1 MNPLCITKKRPPH
14 ERRSRRKSGWAIIN
28 VVVHRIH
35 RHPAYEP
42 WELAQCPAGQRLAVG
57 VDLRID
63 ALCDG
68 HSGHC
73 GEPLG
78 RDSVS
83 TKPVTP
89 ASVKRSGRWS
99 RVTAWMMLIS
109 YLFNIT
115 VAWAGPVY
123 PGVDIPISTGVSASS
138 CSLSGTPGNGFG
150 PVINSHSN
158 TFECKTT
165 NGQTVAKSST
175 PTAHDITQFAKGFLK
190 GLIEGIWQQ
199 ITGLWGL
206 LFNIG
211 PLIQL
216 AHDLATHPQQTLA
229 TIEQVLHKQFTS
241 LTQIRQEIV
250 CEPYS
255 GGQLNGVLLITVASM
270 AADGEGVVA
279 DLGKISGDLEHIAK
293 STATDTLKVEVVNAS
308 NEAKAVSQEFAS
320 GQTVVVEVS
329 KDTGNVGFGD
339 LAKIR
344 KELGLPPAGSAADK
358 NTLAVTEVDGQKIY
372 GINAHGQPVSG
383 VNAIS
388 ATHAEIDV
396 LNQIKKEGIDVTGQ
410 NLTLYVD
417 RAPCAACGQNGGIR
431 SMVKQ
436 LGLNQLTVISP
447 DGSMVI
453 TPR

>member
-1 MNPLCITKKRPPH
+1 M
-14 ERRSRRKSGWAIIN
+14 
-28 VVVHRIH
+28 
-35 RHPAYEP
+35 
-42 WELAQCPAGQRLAVG
+42 
-57 VDLRID
+57 
-63 ALCDG
+63 
-68 HSGHC
+68 
-73 GEPLG
+73 
-78 RDSVS
+78 S
-83 TKPVTP
+83 TEPVTP

-109 YLFNIT
+109 YLLNIT

-229 TIEQVLHKQFTS
+229 TIVQVLHKQFTS

-255 GGQLNGVLLITVASM
+255 GGQLTGVALVVVAST
-270 AADGEGVVA
+270 AADGVGGAA
-279 DLGKISGDLEHIAK
+279 DLGRVSKELEEISAKAANDGVLEARIVSVNEANQIGQDLASGKTVILKDLKSISNKRIGDIGEGYVIGDLKKQGFDQVVQIQNRSGNGVDVIARN
-293 STATDTLKVEVVNAS
+293 SQTGKVRVIEV
-308 NEAKAVSQEFAS
+308 KTTR
-320 GQTVVVEVS
+320 G
-329 KDTGNVGFGD
+329 
-339 LAKIR
+339 
-344 KELGLPPAGSAADK
+344 
-358 NTLAVTEVDGQKIY
+358 NTLPGLSIDQKLGGAEYTRRRLKRAIAGKY
-372 GINAHGQPVSG
+372 QPTTTI
-383 VNAIS
+383 A
-388 ATHAEIDV
+388 
-396 LNQIKKEGIDVTGQ
+396 
-410 NLTLYVD
+410 
-417 RAPCAACGQNGGIR
+417 
-431 SMVKQ
+431 
-436 LGLNQLTVISP
+436 
-447 DGSMVI
+447 
-453 TPR
+453 

>member
-1 MNPLCITKKRPPH
+1 
-14 ERRSRRKSGWAIIN
+14 
-28 VVVHRIH
+28 
-35 RHPAYEP
+35 
-42 WELAQCPAGQRLAVG
+42 
-57 VDLRID
+57 
-63 ALCDG
+63 
-68 HSGHC
+68 
-73 GEPLG
+73 
-78 RDSVS
+78 
-83 TKPVTP
+83 
-89 ASVKRSGRWS
+89 
-99 RVTAWMMLIS
+99 MMLIS

-229 TIEQVLHKQFTS
+229 TIVQVLHKQFTS

-255 GGQLNGVLLITVASM
+255 GGQLTGVALVVVAST
-270 AADGEGVVA
+270 AADGVGGAA
-279 DLGKISGDLEHIAK
+279 DLGRVSKELEEISAKAANDGVLEARIVSVDEANQIGEDLASGKTVILKDLKSISNKRIGDIGEGYVIGDLKKQGFDQVVQIQNRSGNGVDVIARN
-293 STATDTLKVEVVNAS
+293 SQTGEVRVI
-308 NEAKAVSQEFAS
+308 
-320 GQTVVVEVS
+320 EV
-329 KDTGNVGFGD
+329 KTTRG
-339 LAKIR
+339 
-344 KELGLPPAGSAADK
+344 
-358 NTLAVTEVDGQKIY
+358 NTLPGLSNKQKLGGAKYTGSRLKRAIAGKYEPTTTPAQAEEAQNWIKQASAQNKLIY
-372 GINAHGQPVSG
+372 KVQG
-383 VNAIS
+383 V
-388 ATHAEIDV
+388 H
-396 LNQIKKEGIDVTGQ
+396 LQQG
-410 NLTLYVD
+410 
-417 RAPCAACGQNGGIR
+417 NGG
-431 SMVKQ
+431 VVTAK
-436 LGLNQLTVISP
+436 LGRLK
-447 DGSMVI
+447 DW
-453 TPR
+453 